1 MGKDIHIVLERKT
14 NNGWEFFDPGFEAY
28 DSRFSSFFDFLS
40 DAGDP
45 GCPEELKDRQLRP
58 QIYQWR
64 DADGT
69 LHEEKYSLWDTT
81 GKCEMYG
88 FATITL
94 EQLEAAA
101 HRHNVMWV
109 SAGFLERFQA
119 LGGVLP
125 EEMYLD
131 GDAADRDTSAV
142 GIRVADED
150 ELYLQEYIQNGI
162 TELKRIAEKHD
173 LQPQD
178 LCICFTFD

>member
-1 MGKDIHIVLERKT
+1 MGKDIHIVLERRT
-14 NNGWEFFDPGFEAY
+14 NSGWDFFDPGFEAY

-45 GCPEELKDRQLRP
+45 GCPEELKDRQLRS
-58 QIYQWR
+58 QTYQWR
-64 DADGT
+64 DTDGT
-69 LHEEKYSLWDTT
+69 LHKERYFLWDTT

-88 FATITL
+88 FATITP

-101 HRHNVMWV
+101 RRRGIMWV
-109 SAGFLERFQA
+109 STGFLERFQA

-125 EEMYLD
+125 EGMYLD
-131 GDAADRDTSAV
+131 GDAAGKDTSTV

-178 LCICFTFD
+178 LRVCSAFD

>member
-1 MGKDIHIVLERKT
+1 MGKDIHAVLEQRT
-14 NNGWEFFDPGFEAY
+14 NSGWESFDPGFEAY

-58 QIYQWR
+58 QIYQRR
-64 DADGT
+64 DTDGT

-81 GKCEMYG
+81 GKCEMYDFG
-88 FATITL
+88 TITL

-101 HRHNVMWV
+101 RRRGVMWI
-109 SAGFLERFQA
+109 SADFLERFQA

-125 EEMYLD
+125 EGMYLD
-131 GDAADRDTSAV
+131 GDAAGRDASAV
-142 GIRVADED
+142 GVRIADED

-162 TELKRIAEKHD
+162 TELKRIAEKYT

-178 LCICFTFD
+178 LRACFAFD